1 MFATMKQIFKPE
13 NKDLRKRIYFTLFC
27 LFIFKLGTT
36 IIVPGVDSKLLGSN
50 LGFLELINAMG
61 GGALEKFSIFALG
74 VMPYITASI
83 IIQLLQMDIIPYL
96 AELSKQGQVGRNK
109 INQITRVT
117 GIVLAFIQGYLFSFA
132 FIKGGTPL
140 QYMEFATVLTAG
152 TALVLWIGDQITK
165 KGVGNGISLIIMAGI
180 IATMP
185 SMFVDAFNGF
195 VTGGTLQQTLF
206 GITKFA
212 LFVAMYL
219 AIVIAVVFEQ
229 SAERRIPIQYANQS
243 GAGVGANKSYI
254 PFKLNSASVIPVI
267 FASAIISVPGLIAQ
281 FLKNEQMTLFVQKWL
296 SFQTGTGFALY
307 VVLIVAFAYFYTYLQ
322 LKPKELAEN
331 LQQNGGYIPG
341 VHPGDDTVKYIS
353 RTLNR
358 ITLVGAIC
366 LAIIAGLPIVF
377 GMFSNLPTSVTIGG
391 TGLLI
396 VVGVALETY
405 RQVESQLISRN
416 YTSSRGRR
424 RRRV

>member
-1 MFATMKQIFKPE
+1 MFATMKQIFKSE

-83 IIQLLQMDIIPYL
+83 IIQLLQMDIVPYL
-96 AELSKQGQVGRNK
+96 TELSKQGQVGRNK

-132 FIKGGTPL
+132 FIQNGTSL
-140 QYMEFATVLTAG
+140 QYMEFALILTAG
-152 TALVLWIGDQITK
+152 TAFLLWIGDQITK
-165 KGVGNGISLIIMAGI
+165 KGVGNGTSLIIMAGI

-185 SMFVDAFNGF
+185 SMFVDAYNGF
-195 VTGGTLQQTLF
+195 VTGGDLQQTLF
-206 GITKFA
+206 GITKFI
-212 LFVAMYL
+212 LFIVMYL

-243 GAGVGANKSYI
+243 GAGIGGNKSYI

-281 FLKNEQMTLFVQKWL
+281 LIKNESMTLFVQKWL
-296 SFQTGTGFALY
+296 SFQTGTGFVLY
-307 VVLIVAFAYFYTYLQ
+307 IVLIIAFTYFYTYLQ

-331 LQQNGGYIPG
+331 LQKNGGYIPG

-353 RTLNR
+353 KTLNR

-366 LAIIAGLPIVF
+366 LAVIAGLPIVF

-405 RQVESQLISRN
+405 RQVESKLISRN

-424 RRRV
+424 RRR

>member
-13 NKDLRKRIYFTLFC
+13 NKDLRRRIYFTLFC

-36 IIVPGVDSKLLGSN
+36 IIVPGVDAKLLRSN

-83 IIQLLQMDIIPYL
+83 IIQLLQMDIVPYL
-96 AELSKQGQVGRNK
+96 TELSKQGQTGRNK
-109 INQITRVT
+109 LNQITRVA
-117 GIVLAFIQGYLFSFA
+117 GIALAFIQGYLFSFA
-132 FIKGGTPL
+132 FIQNGTSL
-140 QYMEFATVLTAG
+140 QYMEFALILTAG
-152 TALVLWIGDQITK
+152 TAFLLWIGDQITK
-165 KGVGNGISLIIMAGI
+165 KGVGNGTSLIIMAGI

-185 SMFVDAFNGF
+185 SMFVDAYNGF
-195 VTGGTLQQTLF
+195 VTGGDLQQTLF
-206 GITKFA
+206 GITKFI
-212 LFVAMYL
+212 LFVVMYL

-243 GAGVGANKSYI
+243 GAGIGGNKSYI

-281 FLKNEQMTLFVQKWL
+281 LIKNESMTLFVEKWL

-307 VVLIVAFAYFYTYLQ
+307 IILIIAFTYFYTYLQ
-322 LKPKELAEN
+322 LKPKELSEN
-331 LQQNGGYIPG
+331 LQKNGGYIPG

-353 RTLNR
+353 KTLNR
-358 ITLVGAIC
+358 ITLVGALC
-366 LAIIAGLPIVF
+366 LAVIAGLPIVF
-377 GMFSNLPTSVTIGG
+377 GMFSNLPTSVSIGG

-405 RQVESQLISRN
+405 RQVESKLISRN

-424 RRRV
+424 RRR

>member
-1 MFATMKQIFKPE
+1 MFATMKQIFKSE
-13 NKDLRKRIYFTLFC
+13 NKDLRRRIYFTLFC

-36 IIVPGVDSKLLGSN
+36 IIVPGVDAKLLGSN

-83 IIQLLQMDIIPYL
+83 IIQLLQMDIVPYL
-96 AELSKQGQVGRNK
+96 TELSKQGQVGRNK

-117 GIVLAFIQGYLFSFA
+117 GIILAFIQGYLFSFA
-132 FIKGGTPL
+132 FIQNGTSL
-140 QYMEFATVLTAG
+140 QYMEFALILTAG
-152 TALVLWIGDQITK
+152 TAFLLWIGDQITK
-165 KGVGNGISLIIMAGI
+165 KGVGNGTSLIIMAGI

-185 SMFVDAFNGF
+185 SMFVDAYNGF
-195 VTGGTLQQTLF
+195 VTGGDLQQTLF
-206 GITKFA
+206 GITKFI
-212 LFVAMYL
+212 LFVVMYL

-243 GAGVGANKSYI
+243 GAGIGGNKSYI

-281 FLKNEQMTLFVQKWL
+281 LIKNESMTLFVQKWL
-296 SFQTGTGFALY
+296 SFQTGTGFVLY
-307 VVLIVAFAYFYTYLQ
+307 IVLIIAFTYFYTYLQ

-331 LQQNGGYIPG
+331 LQKNGGYIPG

-353 RTLNR
+353 KTLNR

-366 LAIIAGLPIVF
+366 LAVIAGLPIVF

-405 RQVESQLISRN
+405 RQVESKLISRN

-424 RRRV
+424 RRR

>member
-1 MFATMKQIFKPE
+1 MFATMKQIFKSE
-13 NKDLRKRIYFTLFC
+13 NKDLRRRIYFTLFC

-83 IIQLLQMDIIPYL
+83 IIQLLQMDIVPYL
-96 AELSKQGQVGRNK
+96 TELSKQGQVGRNK

-117 GIVLAFIQGYLFSFA
+117 GIILAFIQGYLFSFA
-132 FIKGGTPL
+132 FIQNGTSL
-140 QYMEFATVLTAG
+140 QYMEFALILTAG
-152 TALVLWIGDQITK
+152 TAFLLWIGDQITK
-165 KGVGNGISLIIMAGI
+165 KGVGNGTSLIIMAGI

-185 SMFVDAFNGF
+185 SMFVDAYNGF
-195 VTGGTLQQTLF
+195 VTGGDLQQTLF
-206 GITKFA
+206 GITKFI
-212 LFVAMYL
+212 LFVVMYL

-243 GAGVGANKSYI
+243 GAGIGGNKSYI

-281 FLKNEQMTLFVQKWL
+281 LIKNESMTLFVQKWL
-296 SFQTGTGFALY
+296 SFQTGTGFVLY
-307 VVLIVAFAYFYTYLQ
+307 IVLIIAFTYFYTYLQ

-331 LQQNGGYIPG
+331 LQKNGGYIPG

-353 RTLNR
+353 KTLNR

-366 LAIIAGLPIVF
+366 LAVIAGLPIVF

-405 RQVESQLISRN
+405 RQVESKLISRN

-424 RRRV
+424 RRR

>member
-1 MFATMKQIFKPE
+1 MFATMKQIFKSE

-83 IIQLLQMDIIPYL
+83 IIQLLQMDIVPYL
-96 AELSKQGQVGRNK
+96 TELSKQGQVGRNK

-132 FIKGGTPL
+132 FIQNGTSL
-140 QYMEFATVLTAG
+140 QYMEFALILTAG
-152 TALVLWIGDQITK
+152 TAFLLWIGDQITK
-165 KGVGNGISLIIMAGI
+165 KGVGNGTSLIIMAGI

-185 SMFVDAFNGF
+185 SMFVDAYNGF
-195 VTGGTLQQTLF
+195 VTGGDLQQTLF
-206 GITKFA
+206 GITKFI
-212 LFVAMYL
+212 LFVVMYL

-243 GAGVGANKSYI
+243 GAGIGGNKSYI

-281 FLKNEQMTLFVQKWL
+281 LIKNESMTLFVQKWL
-296 SFQTGTGFALY
+296 SFQTGTGFVLY
-307 VVLIVAFAYFYTYLQ
+307 IVLIIAFTYFYTYLQ
-322 LKPKELAEN
+322 LKPKELSEN
-331 LQQNGGYIPG
+331 LQKNGGYIPG

-353 RTLNR
+353 KTLNR

-366 LAIIAGLPIVF
+366 LAVIAGLPIVF

-405 RQVESQLISRN
+405 RQVESKLISRN

-424 RRRV
+424 RRR